1 MTRRMEGRRVLM
13 TGVSRGIGFEA
24 TRLLLGESAEVLGVA
39 RDPERLE
46 GRVAVNSL
54 SPGWLKTDLGGP
66 EAPGEPRD
74 GGVRILELLGK
85 PFSETGKFW
94 YGAEQIEF

>member
-1 MTRRMEGRRVLM
+1 VNVSSDAGLRSVIEGDPTM
-13 TGVSRGIGFEA
+13 PA
-24 TRLLLGESAEVLGVA
+24 YRLSKYALNGLTILYAKG
-39 RDPERLE
+39 LE